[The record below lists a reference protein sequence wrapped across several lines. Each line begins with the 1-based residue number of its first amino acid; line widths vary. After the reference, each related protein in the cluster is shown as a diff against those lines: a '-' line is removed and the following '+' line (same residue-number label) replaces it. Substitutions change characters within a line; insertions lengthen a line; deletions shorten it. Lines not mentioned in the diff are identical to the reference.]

1 MSDPNPPQTLLR
13 LAGANPQPAP
23 LSRAALVLI
32 DAQMEYVRGR
42 LPLQGM
48 SEALTAARRLLDRA
62 RQGGRPIFHIVH
74 HGTPGGALFDPEG
87 PGSAICPEL
96 APAEGEAVIVK
107 SLPNSFARTDLD
119 ERLKARNI
127 REIIFAGFMTHMCV
141 ESTVRAALDLGYQST
156 VVAAACATR
165 DLPDGLGGTVPAAV
179 VHRAS
184 LAALA
189 DRFAT
194 VVATADD
201 VPE

>member
-1 MSDPNPPQTLLR
+1 
-13 LAGANPQPAP
+13 
-23 LSRAALVLI
+23 
-32 DAQMEYVRGR
+32 MEYVRGR

-48 SEALTAARRLLDRA
+48 SEAFAVARRLLDRA
-62 RQGGRPIFHIVH
+62 RQGGRPVFHIVH
-74 HGTPGGALFDPEG
+74 HGKLGGALFDPKG
-87 PGSAICPEL
+87 PGAVICPEL
-96 APAEGEAVIVK
+96 TPAEGEAVIVK

-119 ERLKARNI
+119 ERLEARHI
-127 REIIFAGFMTHMCV
+127 REIVFAGFMTHMCV
-141 ESTVRAALDLGYQST
+141 ESTVRAALELGYQST

-165 DLPDGLGGTVPAAV
+165 DLPDGLGGIVLAAV

-201 VPE
+201 VPD